1 MSSPIAIPRRA
12 SSPAHSESELSTGT
26 GAGLYVPVHKR
37 GASSVS
43 SSASSS
49 SPSPMESWHV
59 QGPHSHSQSH
69 SNAKAAFATTRKMH
83 SHKKSPSSGS
93 ASNGE
98 IQSPRSS
105 LEHGL
110 TIISS
115 DASKRTPTPAH
126 THIPLPSA
134 IPNHFNNTINH
145 NLPFVYS
152 TTDLLA
158 LSSSPSLS
166 EEQLAGVRAVAALIP
181 ARVVPRPKAK
191 VAGGVDTA
199 KVSSDAAVDAA
210 VADATKTAADKDKSA
225 TRRRRVGRARKNT
238 VSQTTVSAAKDVEMR
253 RTRQGHGTWGWN
265 AAGQV
270 LQSHGHEADLE
281 ASWRHG
287 PVMVAV

>member
-49 SPSPMESWHV
+49 SPSPLESWHV

-93 ASNGE
+93 ASN
-98 IQSPRSS
+98 
-105 LEHGL
+105 
-110 TIISS
+110 